1 MNPSAEKFARHVNP
15 ALVRVLGVFGYG
27 RVFIRAQDVWVWDDQ
42 GRRYLDFLAG
52 FGSVNIGH
60 SHPRLVRRLQE
71 FLASEAMNVTHI
83 GPSIHAA
90 DLAEALAMLAHPLEI
105 ALFSNSG
112 SEAVEAGLKLARS
125 ATSRTEFI
133 YCQGAFHGTNL
144 GALSVMGD
152 ERMRRPF
159 EPLLEG
165 CRRVPFGD
173 LAELEKA
180 LAPRRAAGF
189 LVEPIQGEGGVVFP
203 PEGYLREAQ
212 ELCLRAGTLFILDEV
227 QTGLG
232 RTGAM
237 FSYQAEECAAD
248 ILILA
253 KSLGGSIAP
262 IGATLTTRKI
272 HHKAYGSMDR
282 FDLHGTTFSGN
293 AFSCVAALETLR
305 ILADENLVANSAARG
320 KQLLEGLKSRL
331 AGHPLVR
338 EVRGRGLFVGIELG
352 ATDSGWMNK
361 HARPLVKKIS
371 KSVFGQWAALKMLE
385 RGIICQPASHNWNV
399 LRLEPPL
406 TVKEAEVHQVVDS
419 VAEVLREYQ
428 GVAPLLK
435 DVTGRLGKQFAKGW
449 AF

>member
-15 ALVRVLGVFGYG
+15 ALVRLLGVFGYG

-90 DLAEALAMLAHPLEI
+90 DLAEALAMLAPPLEI

-125 ATSRTEFI
+125 ATGRTEFI

-144 GALSVMGD
+144 GALSVMGE

-165 CRRVPFGD
+165 CHRVPFGD
-173 LAELEKA
+173 LAALEKA

-189 LVEPIQGEGGVVFP
+189 VVEPVQGERGVVFP
-203 PEGYLREAQ
+203 PEGYLRKAQ

-227 QTGLG
+227 QTGFG
-232 RTGAM
+232 RTGTM
-237 FSYQAEECAAD
+237 FSYQVEECAPD

-338 EVRGRGLFVGIELG
+338 EVRGRGLFAGIELG

-371 KSVFGQWAALKMLE
+371 QTVFGQWAALKMLE
-385 RGIICQPASHNWNV
+385 KGIICQPASHNWNV

-406 TVKEAEVHQVVDS
+406 TVKEAEVHQAIDT
-419 VAEVLREYQ
+419 VAEVLGEYQ

-435 DVTGRLGKQFAKGW
+435 DVTERVGKQFAKGW